1 MSRGS
6 QVIFHLPVYRLSLAV
21 ASCFY
26 LWAAACYVWK
36 RARVNYLFLFE
47 LRDDEARDRALVDD

>member
-1 MSRGS
+1 MR
-6 QVIFHLPVYRLSLAV
+6 FHLPVYRLSLAV

-26 LWAAACYVWK
+26 LWAAACSVWK